1 MSPKNLES
9 RCAPVLPLAMAF
21 HFSAGYLLGYIL
33 AKKMLANSKNCSII
47 NKHEFLCKISAAGKL
62 PPYRP

>member
-21 HFSAGYLLGYIL
+21 HFSAGYLL